1 MASIRGYTCK
11 KEPFPFVGG
20 YKMKKF
26 LIHTGLVITF
36 IIIYFLQSIFFSEFT
51 IAGIMPNLFIILMLY
66 IGLYMGRTEGIIY
79 GIIFGIFLDLWIGKT
94 LGLTSIALALIGV
107 ISGILDKTFSKDSRL
122 IVLLMGVV
130 CTIIYEV
137 ALYIMQYMVL
147 SINIEILQFIQ
158 ILLIEVFYNVI
169 IISILYPLMKVTG
182 YEIENEIKGDKILTR
197 YF

>member
-1 MASIRGYTCK
+1 
-11 KEPFPFVGG
+11 
-20 YKMKKF
+20 MKKF
-26 LIHTGLVITF
+26 LIHTGLIITF
-36 IIIYFLQSIFFSEFT
+36 VIIYLLQSIFFSEFT

-122 IVLLMGVV
+122 IVLLMGAL

-137 ALYIMQYMVL
+137 ALYIMQYMVFR
-147 SINIEILQFIQ
+147 INIEIVEFLKI
-158 ILLIEVFYNVI
+158 ISIEVIYNVI
-169 IISILYPLMKVTG
+169 IIIILYPLIKVTG
-182 YEIENEIKGDKILTR
+182 YEIENEVKGDKILTR